1 MKKKW
6 TIRELIN
13 SLEKAYCGSIGVEYM
28 HIQDFDECNWIRE
41 KIEEQCFQE
50 PSDKMLLHAYDRLS
64 WAVLFGDF
72 LQSKYNT
79 QKRFGLEG

>member
-1 MKKKW
+1 
-6 TIRELIN
+6 
-13 SLEKAYCGSIGVEYM
+13 VEYM
-28 HIQDFDECNWIRE
+28 HIPSFEECNWIRE
-41 KIEEQCFQE
+41 KFEEQAFDK
-50 PSDKMLLHAYDRLS
+50 PDKDKMIYAYDKLA

>member
-1 MKKKW
+1 
-6 TIRELIN
+6 
-13 SLEKAYCGSIGVEYM
+13 M
-28 HIQDFDECNWIRE
+28 HITNTEQLNWIRT
-41 KIEEQCFQE
+41 KMEEEVFIK
-50 PSDKMLLHAYDRLS
+50 PSDEECISAYDRLA